1 MRDNSGAE
9 QRVKGEA
16 RTLLDVSKNYVPH
29 KEKNKQIAALMKK
42 SFKETMKDKS
52 VMMKTFRSSTREVF
66 HGSDRECT
74 LGHTHRMQGGFHTHF
89 NV

>member
-1 MRDNSGAE
+1 
-9 QRVKGEA
+9 
-16 RTLLDVSKNYVPH
+16 
-29 KEKNKQIAALMKK
+29 MKK